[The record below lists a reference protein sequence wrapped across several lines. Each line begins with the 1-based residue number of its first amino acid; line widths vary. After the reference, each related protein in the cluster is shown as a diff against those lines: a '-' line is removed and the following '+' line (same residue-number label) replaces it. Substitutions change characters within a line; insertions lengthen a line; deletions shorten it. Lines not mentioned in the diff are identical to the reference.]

1 MKELRLN
8 DKFKSFISQLNP
20 RTIEKKETVALL
32 PISDNKKEGLVLL
45 REVNETGETLFG
57 DNVTRQVTKLQASFR
72 LKSKIGENRDV

>member
-1 MKELRLN
+1 MRLN

-20 RTIEKKETVALL
+20 RTIEKKETVALF

-57 DNVTRQVTKLQASFR
+57 DNVTRQVTKYQASFR
-72 LKSKIGENRDV
+72 LKSKIRKNQDV